1 MAQRRARLR
10 ARFKHRFSKILPF
23 PPFLL
28 STTPLPT
35 HPFIVTAILAHVPAI
50 SGTFNAQLVDESIR
64 HAVTGA
70 VNKDVVTALLI
81 LALCP
86 VHPGQMSG
94 PSPLR
99 LISLA
104 YEIGSALG
112 MEAMS
117 RSAAKRTAQLCEPW
131 WSEMLDRVLLVSR
144 VRATSSLFKGSHPVG
159 GRQAALQHVSGDAV
173 AAFVSF

>member
-1 MAQRRARLR
+1 MRDQLTS
-10 ARFKHRFSKILPF
+10 RFKHRFSKILPF

-28 STTPLPT
+28 STTPIPS
-35 HPFIVTAILAHVPAI
+35 HPFVVTAILAHVPAV
-50 SGTFNAQLVDESIR
+50 SAPFNAQLVDESIR

-70 VNKDVVTALLI
+70 VNVDVVTALLI

-86 VHPGQMSG
+86 AHPGQMSV

-112 MEAMS
+112 MEATS

-131 WSEMLDRVLLVSR
+131 WSEMLDRVLLVSHSCHCPQPDYTAH
-144 VRATSSLFKGSHPVG
+144 VQWEAIK
-159 GRQAALQHVSGDAV
+159 LQYNM
-173 AAFVSF
+173 